1 MKSAVAIF
9 LVLVFASLCLFGC
22 SNIPDEPATTKLE
35 NFSYV
40 NPYGETVAAPD
51 NLDELE
57 GQTYPVQY
65 VETVNKIEC
74 VLSSYYVYGNTVAE
88 IVSIELDDDG
98 FSVNA
103 DGRADVKITAIGSR
117 KNNMKIGYTAYD
129 KDGNI
134 VRDTYILAKLDDV
147 KEGDIVEKRRF
158 DFPRETVKIVF
169 HDYVEPED

>member
-9 LVLVFASLCLFGC
+9 LVLIFASLCLFGC

-35 NFSYV
+35 NYSYV

-51 NLDELE
+51 NIAELE
-57 GQTYPVQY
+57 DQTYPVQY

-74 VLSSYYVYGNTVAE
+74 VFSSYYVYGNSVAE
-88 IVSIELDDDG
+88 ITSIELEDDG

-103 DGRADVKITAIGSR
+103 DGRANIKIIGVGSR

-129 KDGNI
+129 KDGNV
-134 VRDTYILAKLDDV
+134 VRDTYILAKLDGV
-147 KEGDIVEKRRF
+147 KAGDTVENRRF
-158 DFPRETVKIVF
+158 DFPREAVKIVF